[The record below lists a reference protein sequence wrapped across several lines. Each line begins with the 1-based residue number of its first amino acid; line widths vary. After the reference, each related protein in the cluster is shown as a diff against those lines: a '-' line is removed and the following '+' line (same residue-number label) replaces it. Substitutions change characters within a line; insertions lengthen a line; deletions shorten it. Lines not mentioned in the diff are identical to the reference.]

1 MNGQLLNIAIFAHD
15 SSEFPEVDRMT
26 APATRDEVEGT
37 VAHLSPHMKDIAKLF
52 PEKMV
57 KWGIFDMYE
66 HPAPTY
72 ARGLVCVAGDAAHA
86 SSPHQG
92 VGACMGVEDALVLS
106 EVLEAAKASLGGG
119 LDKESRR
126 SVVERALRAFS
137 GTRIERSQW
146 LVRSSREM
154 GEMYQWRHGPTGR
167 DPQRCHD
174 KLEKASRRVW
184 DFDVESMVVHARN
197 MVTFK

>member
-1 MNGQLLNIAIFAHD
+1 MNGKLLNIAIFAHD
-15 SSEFPEVDRMT
+15 SSGFPDEDRMT
-26 APATRDEVEGT
+26 APASRDEVERT
-37 VAHLSPHMKDIAKLF
+37 VADLSPQMTEIAKLF

-72 ARGLVCVAGDAAHA
+72 ARGLVCIAGDAAHA

-92 VGACMGVEDALVLS
+92 VGACMGVEDALVLA
-106 EVLEAAKASLGGG
+106 EVLETAQASLVGGS
-119 LDKESRR
+119 KEVSRR

-137 GTRIERSQW
+137 DVRLERSQW

-154 GEMYQWRHGPTGR
+154 GDMYQWRYGPTGR
-167 DPQRCHD
+167 DSQRCHA
-174 KLEKASRRVW
+174 KLEKASQRVW
-184 DFDVESMVVHARN
+184 DFDVGEMVSEARD
-197 MVTFK
+197 MAST